1 MSGVVMQYVH
11 DRHGSESPAAARGRG
26 RKGADLMLQM
36 AALQRQLNARNFV
49 VFRVTG
55 SGVSSKRLIK
65 LVVDNFQPDSDA
77 VQQILDVHGDVM
89 VEHLETSILPLL
101 WNGRDENSTAETADF
116 DAFVTRLRGRI
127 LPFAGVIFPVRLGA
141 SGNGFAVFTSVY
153 LDLASEMILDTHLQV
168 TAALARQLQQEE
180 RRGQPAEMLTEREIV
195 CLQMAGDG
203 HISEEI
209 ADKLGLSVH
218 TVNAYLG
225 TATTKLDSVN
235 RIQAIAKA
243 IRLGYIN

>member
-1 MSGVVMQYVH
+1 MQYLH
-11 DRHGSESPAAARGRG
+11 DGRG
-26 RKGADLMLQM
+26 PEQLIAGPGRARKGGDLLQQM
-36 AALQRQLNARNFV
+36 AALQRQLNARNFI

-55 SGVSSKRLIK
+55 SGLSVKRLIK
-65 LVVDNFQPDSDA
+65 LVADNFQPGSDA
-77 VQQILDVHGDVM
+77 VQQILDLYGAAM
-89 VEHLETSILPLL
+89 VEHMETSILPML

-116 DAFVTRLRGRI
+116 DAFVTRLRGRT

-141 SGNGFAVFTSVY
+141 SGNGFAVFTSIY
-153 LDLASEMILDTHLQV
+153 LDLASDMILDTHMQV
-168 TAALARQLQQEE
+168 TAALARQLQHEE

>member
-1 MSGVVMQYVH
+1 MTYLH
-11 DRHGSESPAAARGRG
+11 DRQTADTFAGARGRG
-26 RKGADLMLQM
+26 RKGSDLIQQM
-36 AALQRQLNARNFV
+36 SALQRQLNARNFA

-55 SGVSSKRLIK
+55 SGMSSKRLIM
-65 LVVDNFQPDSDA
+65 LVSDNFLPGGDA
-77 VQQILDVHGDVM
+77 VQKILDAYGDV
-89 VEHLETSILPLL
+89 VGEHLETSVLPML
-101 WNGRDENSTAETADF
+101 WNGSDESSTAETADF
-116 DAFVTRLRGRI
+116 DTFVTRLRGRT
-127 LPFAGVIFPVRLGA
+127 LPFAGVVFPVRLGT
-141 SGNGFAVFTSVY
+141 SGNGFAVFTSAY
-153 LDLASEMILDTHLQV
+153 LDLSSETILDAHLQV

-203 HISEEI
+203 RISEEI